1 MPSHKSECGIA
12 TELPV
17 FHHITPIFLRHGCKD
32 PIGIKQAYR
41 LTVKRR
47 SYISLAISAC
57 LAFAMLGLLLRH
69 EIVPNANAED
79 DGSGRPDAPILRSE
93 TLNRAANQQRHIDRL
108 YDKMEN
114 DLLGSTIGPLFLDDS
129 VPAPEQPP
137 NALALGTGNATTIET
152 FGGRSAL
159 ASIAKKLDFDTA
171 NGTFPN
177 QTRRGASPISLWVHG
192 SQTDIENRVTDT
204 GYNPNLSGDVISID
218 TGVDYLVDDSLIIG
232 LGVGWGS
239 TLSEAAARQ
248 VLYRENN
255 VTFSPYFVSRM
266 TEWLNIRGS
275 VGMGTSTITQSAIDG
290 GPDDLSYAENLES
303 STLSSSIGFGTEYDL
318 GFLPVTVSLDGD
330 IITAREEFE
339 SARGADGSLIPART
353 ALTQLFDS
361 TAEARYNLVLGDHR
375 LVPFAGQDQTITLM
389 NQGYGRST
397 NRRYFA
403 GSEYAYDPWNFGL
416 SLEGFREFAPNT
428 DPLEGVRSELSLSSE
443 LPYGYGILSPYVTS
457 ENTSTYSQLGGGI
470 THDWGGI
477 PGQMSLEVQR
487 KLTFATEHNNLSGLM
502 TIHFDF

>member
-1 MPSHKSECGIA
+1 MKKHW
-12 TELPV
+12 
-17 FHHITPIFLRHGCKD
+17 
-32 PIGIKQAYR
+32 
-41 LTVKRR
+41 
-47 SYISLAISAC
+47 YISLVISAC
-57 LAFAMLGLLLRH
+57 LALAMLAFLSRH
-69 EIVPNANAED
+69 EIVPPANAED
-79 DGSGRPDAPILRSE
+79 DGPNRLDAPILRSE
-93 TLNRAANQQRHIDRL
+93 TINRSANQQRHINRL
-108 YDKMEN
+108 YDKMEK
-114 DLLGSTIGPLFLDDS
+114 DLVGSTIGPLFLDNS
-129 VPAPEQPP
+129 IPAPAQPP
-137 NALALGTGNATTIET
+137 NALALGTGDATTIET

-177 QTRRGASPISLWVHG
+177 QTRRGATPISLWVHG
-192 SQTDIENRVTDT
+192 SQTDIENRITDT

-218 TGVDYLVDDSLIIG
+218 TGVDYQVDDSLIIG

-275 VGMGTSTITQSAIDG
+275 IGVGSSTITQSALNG
-290 GPDDLSYAENLES
+290 GSDDLSYAENLQS

-318 GFLPVTVSLDGD
+318 DFLPVTLSLDGD
-330 IITAREEFE
+330 VITAREEFD
-339 SARGADGSLIPART
+339 SARAVDGSLVRART
-353 ALTQLFDS
+353 ALNQIFDT
-361 TAEARYNLVLGDHR
+361 TAEARYNLVLGDHH
-375 LVPFAGQDQTITLM
+375 LMPFAGQDQTVTLM

-403 GSEYAYDPWNFGL
+403 GTEYAYDPWQIGA
-416 SLEGFREFAPNT
+416 SVEGFREFSPNS
-428 DPLEGVRSELSLSSE
+428 DAVEGVRSELILRSE
-443 LPYGYGILSPYVTS
+443 LPYDYGVLSPYVTS

-487 KLTFATEHNNLSGLM
+487 KLTFETEHNNLSGLM